1 MSFIGGV
8 YTITLGGGLLVAGA
22 RATGT
27 VSVPGARAGMHVTVT
42 PQTDLGASAC
52 CGGYV
57 SSNDTVTVWIMGIVS
72 VTPPS
77 TVFNVSA
84 WN

>member
-1 MSFIGGV
+1 VSFIGGV

-22 RATGT
+22 RASGT
-27 VSVPGARAGMHVTVT
+27 VSIPGARAGMHVTVT

-57 SSNDTVTVWIMGIVS
+57 SSNDTGSLLAIAERGEIDADC
-72 VTPPS
+72 P
-77 TVFNVSA
+77 A
-84 WN
+84 K